1 MQGIKTKH
9 PNFLKCTCGNSYG
22 EDSSQGRGMGLRDL
36 KRNNVFRLFL
46 KREGAGMVSANRV
59 ERGEEVWIKEIQ
71 EETLIGL

>member
-1 MQGIKTKH
+1 
-9 PNFLKCTCGNSYG
+9 
-22 EDSSQGRGMGLRDL
+22 MGLRDL